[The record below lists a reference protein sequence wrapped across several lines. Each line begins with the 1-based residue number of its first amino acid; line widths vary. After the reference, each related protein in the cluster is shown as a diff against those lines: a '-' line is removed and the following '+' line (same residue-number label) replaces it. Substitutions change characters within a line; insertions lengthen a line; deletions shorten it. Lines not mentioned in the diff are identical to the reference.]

1 MEYKNVQDNRYRTS
15 FMRSTEALMDKLTVK
30 EFVAYLEKN
39 AEQGESTC
47 EYVDGTVTD
56 CKTYILEEEYSNP
69 RKEFLVTV
77 DGRLFYWRTLM
88 EKIELIDAEE
98 PEPEQKSSTGS
109 MTTEKKITVL
119 SGMDAEEL
127 LKCFGHYAGKNILE
141 MTEEECE
148 SYMLVKTEILER
160 MN

>member
-1 MEYKNVQDNRYRTS
+1 MK
-15 FMRSTEALMDKLTVK
+15 
-30 EFVAYLEKN
+30 
-39 AEQGESTC
+39 
-47 EYVDGTVTD
+47 
-56 CKTYILEEEYSNP
+56 
-69 RKEFLVTV
+69 
-77 DGRLFYWRTLM
+77 
-88 EKIELIDAEE
+88 KIELIDAEE

-119 SGMDAEEL
+119 SGMAAEEL